1 MSVYWMSTAD
11 VYPDA
16 RWCENS
22 FTALDPDVRFPRFH
36 MVEGYEPIGGVDL
49 IKGGLQSGLWQW
61 SMTVALP
68 GPRYGSPTNGVEES
82 RGAAGRRV
90 IEVYR
95 HYLSTRPEQYPR
107 RA

>member
-1 MSVYWMSTAD
+1 M
-11 VYPDA
+11 
-16 RWCENS
+16 
-22 FTALDPDVRFPRFH
+22 
-36 MVEGYEPIGGVDL
+36 DL

-68 GPRYGSPTNGVEES
+68 GPRYGSPTNGVEEG
-82 RGAAGRRV
+82 RGVAGRRV

-107 RA
+107 A